1 MQFTQAIANNPAAW
15 SSASA
20 SALGSINTLSQ
31 GYTAAR
37 NSRYDAA
44 LLDQQ
49 ANNVALQTGSQV
61 SQIRRQGAQ
70 TLAEQSAGFAENGT
84 GTGGS
89 NALIQRS
96 TAIDTEMDA
105 MTADYNGRQQMAE
118 LQNQAEA
125 KRAQAR
131 SQQPGLLS
139 LLGGAGG
146 AVGSYYNTSSLLK
159 R

>member
-1 MQFTQAIANNPAAW
+1 MQFTQAVSNNPGAW
-15 SSASA
+15 ASA
-20 SALGSINTLSQ
+20 SSSISGSVSNIAQ
-31 GYTAAR
+31 GYTAAK
-37 NSRYDAA
+37 NSRYNAA

-49 ANNVALQTGSQV
+49 ANQVALQTGSQV
-61 SQIRRQGAQ
+61 SQIRRQGSQALAQ
-70 TLAEQSAGFAENGT
+70 QSAGFADNGT

-118 LQNQAEA
+118 LENQAA
-125 KRAQAR
+125 AQRAQAKA
-131 SQQPGLLS
+131 QQPGLLS
-139 LLGGAGG
+139 LLGGVSG
-146 AVGSYYNTSSLLK
+146 AVGSYYNASSSLK